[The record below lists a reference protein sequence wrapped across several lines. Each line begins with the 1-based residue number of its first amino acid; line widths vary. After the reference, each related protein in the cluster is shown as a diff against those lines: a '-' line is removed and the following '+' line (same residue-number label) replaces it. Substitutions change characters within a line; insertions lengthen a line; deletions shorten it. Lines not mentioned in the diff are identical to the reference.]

1 MRDRKTRCY
10 TDFTVVLPKHYWR
23 TQGEHVTTMSSA
35 DLGATLTKPTQ
46 RIAKHFGS
54 AIAHEASAR
63 KERTGAQR
71 EFNIAHYYEA
81 KQRLLNLAYRTDVDG
96 GKDRTP
102 SDNENG
108 SALLTGKP
116 STSSAGRT
124 ASSTQTES

>member
-1 MRDRKTRCY
+1 
-10 TDFTVVLPKHYWR
+10 
-23 TQGEHVTTMSSA
+23 MSSA